1 MKGTVQTGRAW
12 ARLLCVVV
20 VLAVSGWSEQASAE
34 TYVILSLVGDRL
46 TLIGLG
52 AQVGSRIDQ
61 SPRQIVPVTG
71 SGFDD
76 FAVRV
81 VDASIAKARPSASVV
96 ALRASDPNLYKMRD
110 SWLDSDAVEIKEL
123 MAFLPDSIG
132 RSPESW
138 LILIAP
144 YRDEL
149 ELKTD
154 RDLRGVGKVAG
165 LGLYVDGMTRMW
177 DYQRKQ
183 IARGYL
189 GVFAHFQI
197 VLINLQTG
205 TSAAQKRV
213 VLGTTYAAAEA
224 EDRTVWNALTE
235 AQKVKAL
242 QALIKQGI
250 EESLPSMLSSKKL

>member
-1 MKGTVQTGRAW
+1 MIKGTIQTGRAC

-34 TYVILSLVGDRL
+34 TYVILSLVGDHL

-52 AQVGSRIDQ
+52 AQLGSRIDQ
-61 SPRQIVPVTG
+61 NPRQIVAVTG

-76 FAVRV
+76 FAVSV

-110 SWLDSDAVEIKEL
+110 SWLDSNAVEVKEL
-123 MAFLPDSIG
+123 MSFLPDSIG

-149 ELKTD
+149 EL
-154 RDLRGVGKVAG
+154 
-165 LGLYVDGMTRMW
+165 
-177 DYQRKQ
+177 
-183 IARGYL
+183 
-189 GVFAHFQI
+189 
-197 VLINLQTG
+197 
-205 TSAAQKRV
+205 
-213 VLGTTYAAAEA
+213 
-224 EDRTVWNALTE
+224 RT
-235 AQKVKAL
+235 
-242 QALIKQGI
+242 
-250 EESLPSMLSSKKL
+250 